1 MSTNLNG
8 IPQTVIFLE
17 QVAKN
22 SRLNKHQHFNAAERN
37 LFYNNIFGSAAIVIN
52 VILGSVLFVT
62 VSSNLPEFAKWASGF
77 MAMIAAVC
85 GGIQTFFNFQKLFE
99 GHRRIANNY
108 LELQRECEQLLAAFS
123 DQLINLEQVVKEVEV
138 INKKYNTINS
148 DAEVFP
154 TGDKDYRKAKRYE
167 KEKHLA

>member
-1 MSTNLNG
+1 MSTNLKTT
-8 IPQTVIFLE
+8 PQTIVFLK
-17 QVAKN
+17 QITIN
-22 SRLNKHQHFNAAERN
+22 SRLNKHQHFHAAERN

-52 VILGSVLFVT
+52 VLLGSVLFLT
-62 VSSNLPEFAKWASGF
+62 VSNSLPDIAKWISGF

-108 LELQRECEQLLAAFS
+108 LEIQRESEQLLAAFA
-123 DQLINLEQVVKEVEV
+123 DNLIDLDRLLKEVEM
-138 INKKYNTINS
+138 INKKYNTINN

-167 KEKHLA
+167 KGNI

>member
-1 MSTNLNG
+1 MNST
-8 IPQTVIFLE
+8 PQTVIFLE
-17 QVAKN
+17 QVARN
-22 SRLNKHQHFNAAERN
+22 SRLNKHQHFHAAERN

-52 VILGSVLFVT
+52 VILGSVLFIT
-62 VSSNLPEFAKWASGF
+62 VSNNLPEVAKWASGF

-123 DQLINLEQVVKEVEV
+123 DQLIELEQFVKEVEV

-154 TGDKDYRKAKRYE
+154 TGDKDFRKAKRYE
-167 KEKHLA
+167 KEKI